1 MINCAAVLL
10 LQMADS
16 IKDSPPAEHIP
27 RSPLKLFRILAQS
40 PLLPFFCLVG
50 IMLSMASHTYI
61 FWLPII
67 ISALLRG
74 TALTQTSV
82 AAKAPAAGAPGGVV
96 VSKLHTVAAKMLLLM
111 LLLMLFLAMAAADNV

>member
-1 MINCAAVLL
+1 LLADDPFVLCMFL

-27 RSPLKLFRILAQS
+27 RSPLKLFKILANS
-40 PLLPFFCLVG
+40 PLLPFFCVVG

-82 AAKAPAAGAPGGVV
+82 AAKAPAAGGTWWRSGED
-96 VSKLHTVAAKMLLLM
+96 AAYRDWDMLMPMFAGLGCS
-111 LLLMLFLAMAAADNV
+111 